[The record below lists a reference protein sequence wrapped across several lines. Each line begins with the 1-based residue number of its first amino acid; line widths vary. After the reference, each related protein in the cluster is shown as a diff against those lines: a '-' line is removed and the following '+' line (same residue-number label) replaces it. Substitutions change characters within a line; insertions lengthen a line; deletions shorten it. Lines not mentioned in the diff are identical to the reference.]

1 MNYRHAFHAGN
12 HADVTKHTTLCLVL
26 AAMLR
31 KPAPLAVI
39 DTHAGAGMYDLASEA
54 AQRSPEWQAGIGRLR
69 DWAEAPADLAGYLA
83 LVAAAGPG
91 MYPGSP
97 WIAAQLLRAQDRL
110 VACELHGETYDQL
123 RRFMAA
129 TPAQIHQRDGYQ
141 ALAALTPPAE
151 PRGLALID
159 PPFERPDDLE
169 RGTQAIIASLRHWR
183 HGVYIWWRP
192 LKTAA
197 MLDRAE
203 AEIALAAPAVAQLRV
218 DLAAAAPQPEGK
230 LVASSLLIL
239 NPPFGLA
246 ETLSPLIAAL
256 ADRLAVGPGGFGR
269 VKLREIG

>member
-39 DTHAGAGMYDLASEA
+39 DTHAGAGMYDLAGEA
-54 AQRSPEWQAGIGRLR
+54 AQRSPEWRGGIGRLL
-69 DWAEAPADLAGYLA
+69 DWKEAPAALKPYLD
-83 LVAAAGPG
+83 LVAATGAGR
-91 MYPGSP
+91 YAGSP
-97 WIAAQLLRAQDRL
+97 WLAAQLLRPQDRL
-110 VACELHGETYDQL
+110 IVCELHSETCDHL
-123 RRFMAA
+123 RAAMAGSA
-129 TPAQIHQRDGYQ
+129 AQIHQRDGYG
-141 ALAALTPPAE
+141 ALTALTPPAE

-159 PPFERPDDLE
+159 PPFERPDDLT
-169 RGTQAIIASLRHWR
+169 RGAQAIMASLKHWR
-183 HGVYIWWRP
+183 HGVFVWWRP

-203 AEIALAAPAVAQLRV
+203 AEIAQAAPGVEQLRV
-218 DLAAAAPQPEGK
+218 DLAIAAPQPEGK

-246 ETLSPLIAAL
+246 DTLAPLIAGL
-256 ADRLAVGPGGFGR
+256 ADRLAVGEGGFGR
-269 VKLREIG
+269 VFAR